1 MKKPLW
7 AFFDQLRN
15 GTPLL
20 LSVDQYHYFLQ
31 AFQQLPAG
39 HFSHYHELRDFCKIF
54 WLKDH
59 AYEADFDLVFERFV
73 NWEEMRT
80 LARPVRND
88 NAPAADGVPPPTPP
102 TSPPPPTPPPT
113 PTPPPPTPTPIP
125 SPPPTTPPP
134 PPLASQTDQGK
145 KTEEPDPIKAN
156 DEDRK
161 EKDEEAQPLT
171 EEDAFVDFELVISEQ
186 EGMGENAQAA
196 VYKFEST
203 FLLNDQAIMPFELRH
218 FAQRLRRKVET
229 PVRELT
235 DELDFER
242 MAEQYSKLRY
252 IDQVIYRVKDSSR
265 SNVVLLADRFG
276 SMLAYE
282 YLEDQLTLAIKAIPD
297 CTFEHYYFC
306 NLPDQDV
313 MNHCLLQNAGRGK
326 PTFHTGK
333 HKWDKNTWFFVFSDA
348 GALSGMVVRE
358 RIGATL
364 KMWNYFKGISPNVYW
379 LNPVHTTIQKGTT
392 AQRLKMVIP
401 MTYPNRDELAKFF
414 QR

>member
-31 AFQQLPAG
+31 AFQQLPTG
-39 HFSHYHELRDFCKIF
+39 HFSHYHELRDFCKVF
-54 WLKDH
+54 WLKDY
-59 AYEADFDLVFERFV
+59 AYEADFDMVFERFV

-80 LARPVRND
+80 LAGSAGNTGAPVT
-88 NAPAADGVPPPTPP
+88 DGA
-102 TSPPPPTPPPT
+102 PT
-113 PTPPPPTPTPIP
+113 PT
-125 SPPPTTPPP
+125 S
-134 PPLASQTDQGK
+134 ASQTDQEK
-145 KTEEPDPIKAN
+145 KAKGPDPIKKSN
-156 DEDRK
+156 
-161 EKDEEAQPLT
+161 EEEEEGNEGDQPLT
-171 EEDAFVDFELVISEQ
+171 EEDTFVDFELVISEQ
-186 EGMGENAQAA
+186 EGGAENTEAA
-196 VYKFEST
+196 AYKFEST

-242 MAEQYSKLRY
+242 MTEQYSKLRY
-252 IDQVIYRVKDSSR
+252 IDRVVYREKDSSQ

-297 CTFEHYYFC
+297 CTFEQYYFY

-313 MNHCLLQNAGRGK
+313 MDHCLLQNAGRGK
-326 PTFHTGK
+326 PTFNTAK
-333 HKWDKNTWFFVFSDA
+333 HKWGKNTWFFILSDA

-358 RIGATL
+358 RISATL
-364 KMWNYFKGISPNVYW
+364 RMWNYFKGISPNVHW
-379 LNPVHTTIQKGTT
+379 LNPVHESIQKGTT